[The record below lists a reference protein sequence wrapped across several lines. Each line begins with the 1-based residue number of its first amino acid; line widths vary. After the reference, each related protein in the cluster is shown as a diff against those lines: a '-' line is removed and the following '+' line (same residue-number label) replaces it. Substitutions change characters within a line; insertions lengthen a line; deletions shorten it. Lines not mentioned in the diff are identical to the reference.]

1 MKVLFYSPYIPKH
14 TGGGE
19 KHFFDVATTV
29 AQKHEVFVGLPGSFF
44 SRENQQNS
52 VKNVREKYESF
63 LNYSLEKVTF
73 VPSTLFSGNIFQ
85 KLYETKQYDYLYFV
99 TDGSF
104 IFSAAKQNNLHVQ
117 IPFTHTLS
125 FIDKL
130 KLKNWNHIN
139 TNSKFTKYFIE
150 KNWNLE
156 VTQVHNPL
164 VSLTEIKPQ
173 KNKETIILN
182 VGRFFKQLHSKRQ
195 DVLVE
200 LFKQL
205 VDSNQELFKSWKLVL
220 IGTSEDDEYL
230 SQIKT
235 MAQGYK
241 IEIKTDISRKKLI
254 EYYQKAAI
262 YWHAT
267 GYGVNEL
274 QHPEKVEHFG
284 ITTIEAMAA
293 GCVPIVINK
302 GGQKEI
308 LGRSLDSLL
317 WNTPEDCLKTT
328 TRVIKNPTLFTS
340 YQKKSFA
347 QVKKFSKLEF
357 EKIIWKMFV

>member
-29 AQKHEVFVGLPGSFF
+29 AQQHDVYVALPNSEF
-44 SRENQQNS
+44 SRENIEES
-52 VKNVREKYESF
+52 VKTIREKYEAF
-63 LNYSLEKVTF
+63 LNYSLKKIHF
-73 VPSTLFSGNIFQ
+73 ISSSLYSGNIIQ
-85 KLYETKQYDYLYFV
+85 KLQETKEYDYLYFV

-117 IPFTHTLS
+117 IPFMHTLS
-125 FIDKL
+125 FIDRL

-139 TNSKFTKYFIE
+139 TNSEFTKLFIE
-150 KNWNLE
+150 KNWNLK

-164 VSLTEIKPQ
+164 VSLSEIKPQ
-173 KNKETIILN
+173 LNKENIILN

-195 DVLVE
+195 DVIVE

-205 VDSNQELFKSWKLVL
+205 VDSNPEMFKSWKLVL
-220 IGTSEDDEYL
+220 IGTPEDDEYL
-230 SQIKT
+230 EQIKK

-241 IEIKTDISRKKLI
+241 IEIKTDISRKSLI
-254 EYYQKAAI
+254 ENYKKAAI

-267 GYGVNEL
+267 GYGVNEM

-302 GGQKEI
+302 G
-308 LGRSLDSLL
+308 
-317 WNTPEDCLKTT
+317 
-328 TRVIKNPTLFTS
+328 
-340 YQKKSFA
+340 
-347 QVKKFSKLEF
+347 
-357 EKIIWKMFV
+357 